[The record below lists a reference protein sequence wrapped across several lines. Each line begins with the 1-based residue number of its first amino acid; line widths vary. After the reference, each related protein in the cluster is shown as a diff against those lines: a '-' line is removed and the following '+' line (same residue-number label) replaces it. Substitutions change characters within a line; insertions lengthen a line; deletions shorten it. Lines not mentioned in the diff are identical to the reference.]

1 MVIPYIM
8 KTKTNEAQA
17 AGHYVFI
24 TELRPRHPNNVL
36 SKVYTAPITSLLNK
50 LIWLGGPLGQGLR
63 NLTYVLTKTDFLFI
77 PVEDTE
83 FLSEN

>member
-1 MVIPYIM
+1 M